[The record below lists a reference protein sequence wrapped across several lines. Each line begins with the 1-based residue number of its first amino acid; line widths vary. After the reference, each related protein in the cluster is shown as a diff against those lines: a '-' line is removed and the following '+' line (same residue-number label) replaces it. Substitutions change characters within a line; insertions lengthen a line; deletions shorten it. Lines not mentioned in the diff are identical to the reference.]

1 LNEVGERER
10 ERERTNCARAVNS
23 TRAKGWKKK
32 KRKKKEAR
40 ARKGGWNRRELKVSV
55 RERKGP
61 ELLFANWAHQ
71 FGINFF
77 FSFLFFSFFSESTKT
92 INVFF
97 FSQRK

>member
-61 ELLFANWAHQ
+61 ELLFRVGGYLPIGGFNV
-71 FGINFF
+71 GLI
-77 FSFLFFSFFSESTKT
+77 FSFLFFSFL
-92 INVFF
+92 
-97 FSQRK
+97 FSQKARRQ

>member
-61 ELLFANWAHQ
+61 ELLPAPLNL
-71 FGINFF
+71 GLI
-77 FSFLFFSFFSESTKT
+77 FSFLFFSFL
-92 INVFF
+92 
-97 FSQRK
+97 FSQKARRQ